1 MLDTLGESAFSNKLD
16 DLQNEFHTTWQDVEN
31 MLFQDNQPYESS
43 MVSMMEQVK
52 STPLPASPPVSP
64 GDSQLGSPLQRSNSA
79 TVSPAPSNSSTTS
92 SFCNQDLYDEL
103 LDLDFILSNTL
114 DPNTSFY
121 SEDMGLKIKQEPGL
135 VNEELPSFHSAFN
148 DIPDIKYD
156 AFLSHV
162 ENMNTISPDAEMKKV
177 DYSKPVIP
185 KQEFQQ
191 SMTNSCASYN
201 VNQTMPL
208 ARQNCNPMSPQPQQL
223 HYSAMN
229 IPGQLSPPSSPELYP
244 EQKCPVPLPAM
255 MHQRSPFRPSQP
267 QAQQLQQQGMAL
279 PHHPLQQQHMQ
290 YLLPPHL
297 LSMSKLGQTQL
308 SLPHM
313 ITPPSSPQQL
323 VDLLLPQTP
332 IDPSIVQPKKRG
344 RRTWGRKRQTT
355 HTCSHPGC
363 SKTYTKSSHLKA
375 HLRTHT
381 GEKPYRCTWKG
392 CGWRFARSDELTR
405 HFRKHT
411 GDRPFQCHLCERA
424 FSRSDHLSLHMKRHI

>member
-1 MLDTLGESAFSNKLD
+1 
-16 DLQNEFHTTWQDVEN
+16 

-43 MVSMMEQVK
+43 MLNMMEQVK
-52 STPLPASPPVSP
+52 SIRGNPPMSPEQVS
-64 GDSQLGSPLQRSNSA
+64 LGSPVQRSNAA
-79 TVSPAPSNSSTTS
+79 TVSPAPSSASSS
-92 SFCNQDLYDEL
+92 SGCINQDLYDEL
-103 LDLDFILSNTL
+103 LDLDFILSNTM
-114 DPNTSFY
+114 DNNTSFY
-121 SEDMGLKIKQEPGL
+121 NDEPGLKVKQEPGI
-135 VNEELPSFHSAFN
+135 VSEELPSFHSAFN

-156 AFLSHV
+156 TFLANA
-162 ENMNTISPDAEMKKV
+162 ENINSLCPKTELKKT
-177 DYSKPVIP
+177 DFSKPIIP

-191 SMTNSCASYN
+191 NLTNSCASFN
-201 VNQTMPL
+201 INSAMPM
-208 ARQNCNPMSPQPQQL
+208 ARQNCNPLSSQPHL

-229 IPGQLSPPSSPELYP
+229 IPGQLSPPASPEIYP
-244 EQKCPVPLPAM
+244 DQKCPVPLPAM
-255 MHQRSPFRPSQP
+255 MHQRSQFRPSQP
-267 QAQQLQQQGMAL
+267 TQSHPLPGLSMPLHPLHQQPMQFHLM
-279 PHHPLQQQHMQ
+279 PHHIM
-290 YLLPPHL
+290 
-297 LSMSKLGQTQL
+297 SMSKLGQGQIQL
-308 SLPHM
+308 PPM

-323 VDLLLPQTP
+323 VDLLLPQTT
-332 IDPSIVQPKKRG
+332 IDPSLVQPKKRG

-405 HFRKHT
+405 HYRKHT